1 MTIRGNWG
9 IDLVEQCT
17 FEVEHLINILEK
29 LENQEIMGNSFNYI
43 IWDELPVGEPES
55 IENE

>member
-9 IDLVEQCT
+9 IDLVEQSS
-17 FEVEHLINILEK
+17 FKVEHLIHILEQ
-29 LENQEIMGNSFNYI
+29 LENQKIMGNSFNYI
-43 IWDELPVGEPES
+43 ILDELPVEEPES